1 MNSNVSMEQ
10 LVFEISTL
18 KNGMYQLLQENSE
31 LKATMQDM
39 MVVIK
44 NLYATIATSKN
55 PSLIQDQQTLDYIT
69 KQEQNAVNFA
79 ANQSNLS
86 ESVFKNR

>member
-10 LVFEISTL
+10 IVSEISNL

>member
-10 LVFEISTL
+10 LVSEISNL
-18 KNGMYQLLQENSE
+18 KNGIYQILQENSE

-55 PSLIQDQQTLDYIT
+55 PSLIQDQQTLDYIA

>member
-1 MNSNVSMEQ
+1 MNSNVTMEH
-10 LVFEISTL
+10 LASEISTL
-18 KNGMYQLLQENSE
+18 KSGMYQLLQENSD

-55 PSLIQDQQTLDYIT
+55 PNLIQDQQTLDYIA
-69 KQEQNAVNFA
+69 KQEQNAVSFA
-79 ANQSNLS
+79 ANQSNVS

>member
-10 LVFEISTL
+10 LVSEISNL

-79 ANQSNLS
+79 ANQSNLL